1 MKKDI
6 EIKYDIELNRRL
18 KELPDFATDF
28 ILSLEDSTSIRT
40 RIAYCKDLSI
50 YLRFILNEVIIN
62 PTKDIVGLSV
72 DDIRDIEEK
81 DIRNFLSYLND
92 YTVEYVS
99 TGGNMVKQSYSNSQ
113 QGKNRKIATLRTLYS
128 YLLRHYG
135 LTDPTKYINI
145 KINEKVEIKNSLD
158 GKEIDE
164 LVKIILSDLSG
175 VSERQKLFH
184 KKLKYRNAN
193 IILLLSYTGIR
204 VSELVSLDIPD
215 IDIDAG
221 TFVITRKGGD
231 QEIAYLPEEIIFHL
245 RDYLEQRK
253 SILDVNLPYRNAL
266 FLSNRKSRLSERQIN
281 TMLDKYASIVG
292 LTKVTPHT
300 LRRSFGMALYN
311 QTGDIQLTADSLGH
325 STTETTRRYYAKPNE
340 ERKKKI
346 LGKFAYSQE

>member
-1 MKKDI
+1 
-6 EIKYDIELNRRL
+6 
-18 KELPDFATDF
+18 
-28 ILSLEDSTSIRT
+28 
-40 RIAYCKDLSI
+40 
-50 YLRFILNEVIIN
+50 
-62 PTKDIVGLSV
+62 
-72 DDIRDIEEK
+72 
-81 DIRNFLSYLND
+81 
-92 YTVEYVS
+92 
-99 TGGNMVKQSYSNSQ
+99 MVKQSYSNSQ